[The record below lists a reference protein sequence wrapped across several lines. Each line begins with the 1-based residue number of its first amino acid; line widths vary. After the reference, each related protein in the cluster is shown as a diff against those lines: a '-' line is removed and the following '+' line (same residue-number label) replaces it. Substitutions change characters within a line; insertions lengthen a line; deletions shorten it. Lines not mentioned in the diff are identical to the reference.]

1 VNSRRPKDAEVS
13 AVSQADENTSGIERA
28 TPAQIAE
35 MTPEERRAYIEAIAR
50 EGAKWSAEL
59 NRRLA

>member
-1 VNSRRPKDAEVS
+1 M
-13 AVSQADENTSGIERA
+13 SQADENQSGIERA

-35 MTPEERRAYIEAIAR
+35 MAPEERRVYIEAIAR